1 MELSSNW
8 ANLKL
13 SPFRFSERNISMKH
27 LPRLALFLVCSLSL
41 LFGQADANKGQIV
54 GTVTDPNSAVIAGA
68 KLTLKN
74 SATGTSRDLVTNS
87 SGSYRAV
94 LLDPGTYELTATSS
108 GFAENKIS
116 GLVLNVGS
124 TITVDVRMSVQST
137 STTVDVGE
145 TLLQDAVPVASALV
159 NSIAITNLPING
171 RRFQDFVL
179 LTPTATVESATRN
192 QISFAGQRGINSNI
206 MLDGADYN
214 QPFFGGIRGGERST
228 SIITVPQSAIAEFQV
243 LATGYSAE
251 YGRSTGGVM
260 NTITKSGTNQLHG
273 DGFYQIRHRA
283 LSEFNPVVLVRPSET
298 LQQFGGSV
306 GGPIK
311 QNKLFWFVAAES
323 QTSNTPRQV
332 VIPSIIGVP
341 VTARNTE
348 AISLLRSFEKPF
360 KQTNR
365 ATAVTAKGDYAFTG
379 GHRLTMRYSFSD
391 SVEQNA
397 VTVGA
402 AVNPVTNNS
411 IENEGNELDRIHNGT
426 MQYTHI
432 FSPSV
437 VNDIKFSGSYEE
449 RPRTANSQNPGVN
462 LQNVSAFGARNFLP
476 TVQFDK
482 RWQLTDSVT
491 ILRSKHS
498 VKVGFDYSFLP
509 TAQSFGFNQ
518 YGNFQVNGVPTA
530 VLDIVGGNGAN
541 GGNRFDNAN
550 VTYTRQIGN
559 LLADFSAKQIAAF
572 VQDSYRATKKLTL
585 DFGLRWEGQ
594 INPAVEA
601 NNTTV
606 LGRIEGVRFP
616 IGNVASPR
624 KIDNTM
630 KQFAP
635 RFGFAYTPITD
646 RFRTVLRGHTGVFYA
661 ATPLITFSG
670 PTNNFRTPPGDV
682 SLAVGGPGT
691 IKTAYQSFL
700 EAGVD
705 LNRTPLNQLPVIPLE
720 IVQRAAAIS
729 VGAAARDPFVGAGF
743 TTVAPKFQN
752 PRSFQLGFGTETEWF
767 KNFTAGVQF
776 NYVNTVHLNR
786 NRDYNLPAPTLRSG
800 DQSLR
805 PDYGIVG
812 GGILRPVSTVGSLT
826 IRESSARSMYRAV
839 TFQSQYRTKKLQ
851 FQAFYTVAQN
861 YSDDDS
867 ERSAG
872 GFDYMDSFNLKSEY
886 YFSSMDI
893 RHNFTGNAV
902 YSLPWG
908 FELSGIFRARTGLP
922 INPRAGS
929 DLNRDGNNNDRPFRS
944 AGDPFPRNYFRNL
957 GFSTTDMRIIKS
969 FAFRERFRFQFSV
982 EAFNML
988 NRDNVVFG
996 GTASIYGNGFSAN
1009 GTTAPVAA
1017 DFMRLRNADG
1027 SYNRQNAQLG
1037 NPRQLQGG
1045 LRFFF

>member
-1 MELSSNW
+1 
-8 ANLKL
+8 
-13 SPFRFSERNISMKH
+13 MKNT
-27 LPRLALFLVCSLSL
+27 LRLALSLVCSLPL

-54 GTVTDPNSAVIAGA
+54 GTVTDPNAAVIAGA
-68 KLTLKN
+68 KLTIKN
-74 SATGTSRDLVTNS
+74 TATGASRDLTTS
-87 SGSYRAV
+87 SEGTYRAV
-94 LLDPGTYELTATSS
+94 LLDPGTYEVSTTAA
-108 GFAENKIS
+108 GFAENKLS

-124 TITVDVRMSVQST
+124 TITVNVRMSLQAT
-137 STTVDVGE
+137 TTTVDVGE

-159 NSIAITNLPING
+159 NSVAITNLPING

-243 LATGYSAE
+243 LPTGYSAE

-260 NTITKSGTNQLHG
+260 NTITKSGTNTLHG

-283 LSEFNPVVLVRPSET
+283 LSEYNPVVLIRPSET

-311 QNKLFWFVAAES
+311 HNKLFWFLAAES

-332 VIPSIIGVP
+332 VIPSLTGVA

-348 AISLLRSFEKPF
+348 AITLARSFEKPF

-365 ATAVTAKGDYAFTG
+365 STAMTTKVDYAFEK
-379 GHRLTMRYSFSD
+379 GHRLTLRYNFSD

-402 AVNPVTNNS
+402 AVNPITNNS

-432 FSPSV
+432 ISPTI
-437 VNDIKFSGSYEE
+437 VNDIKFSGSHEE
-449 RPRTANSQNPGVN
+449 RPRTANAETPGVN
-462 LQNVSAFGARNFLP
+462 LQNVTTFGARNFLP
-476 TVQFDK
+476 TVQYDK
-482 RWQLTDSVT
+482 RWQITDSLTV
-491 ILRSKHS
+491 LKSKHS
-498 VKVGFDYSFLP
+498 IKLGFDFSFLP
-509 TAQSFGFNQ
+509 TAQAFGFNQ
-518 YGNFQVNGVPTA
+518 YGNFQVNGVVA
-530 VLDIVGGNGAN
+530 SVLDIAGGNGAN

-572 VQDSYRATKKLTL
+572 AQDSYRVNKKLTL

-601 NNTTV
+601 NNTAV
-606 LGRIEGVRFP
+606 LQRIEGVRFP
-616 IGNVASPR
+616 IGNIANPR
-624 KIDNTM
+624 SITNTM

-635 RFGFAYTPITD
+635 RFGFAWTPITD
-646 RFRTVLRGHTGVFYA
+646 RFRTVVRGHTGIFYA

-670 PTNNFRTPPGDV
+670 PTNNFRNPPGDV
-682 SLAVGGPGT
+682 SLSIGGAGAV
-691 IKTAYQSFL
+691 KTVYQSFL

-705 LNRTPLNQLPVIPLE
+705 LNRVPLGQLPVIPLE
-720 IVQRAAAIS
+720 TVQRAAAIS
-729 VGAAARDPFVGAGF
+729 LGGVARDPYVGGSF
-743 TTVAPKFQN
+743 TTTAPGFRN
-752 PRSFQLGFGTETEWF
+752 PRSVQIGLGFETEWF
-767 KNFTAGVQF
+767 KNFTAGVQL
-776 NYVNTVHLNR
+776 NYVNTVYLNR
-786 NRDYNLPAPTLRSG
+786 NRDYNLPAPVVRAG
-800 DQSLR
+800 DLSLR
-805 PDYGIVG
+805 PDYGLVG
-812 GGILRPVSTVGSLT
+812 GGVLRPVSTVTNLT
-826 IRESSARSMYRAV
+826 IRESSARSMYKAAS
-839 TFQSQYRTKKLQ
+839 FQAQYRTKKFQ
-851 FQAFYTVAQN
+851 FQGFYTIAQN
-861 YSDDDS
+861 FSDDDS

-872 GFDYMDSFNLKSEY
+872 GFDYMDSFNLGSEY
-886 YFSSMDI
+886 YYSSMDI
-893 RHNFTGNAV
+893 RHNFTSNGV
-902 YSLPWG
+902 YQLPFG
-908 FELSGIFRARTGLP
+908 LELSGIFRARTGTP
-922 INPRAGS
+922 INPRAGT

-957 GFSTTDMRIIKS
+957 GYSALDMRILKS
-969 FAFRERFRFQFSV
+969 FVFKERFKVQFSV

-988 NRDNVVFG
+988 NRDNVVYA
-996 GTASIYGNGFSAN
+996 GTASIYGNGFSTN
-1009 GTTAPVAA
+1009 GTTAAVAA

-1027 SYNRQNAQLG
+1027 SYNRQNTQLG

>member
-1 MELSSNW
+1 
-8 ANLKL
+8 
-13 SPFRFSERNISMKH
+13 MKNT
-27 LPRLALFLVCSLSL
+27 LRLALFLVCSLSL
-41 LFGQADANKGQIV
+41 MFGQADANKGQIV
-54 GTVTDPNSAVIAGA
+54 GTVLDPNAAVIAGA
-68 KLTLKN
+68 RLKIQN
-74 SATGTSRDLVTNS
+74 VSTGTTRELVTASN
-87 SGSYRAV
+87 GSYRAV
-94 LLDPGTYELTATSS
+94 LLDPGTYDVFTNAP
-108 GFAENKIS
+108 GFAENKVS
-116 GLVLNVGS
+116 GLVLSVGS
-124 TITVDVRMSVQST
+124 TVTLDIKMSVQAT

-159 NSIAITNLPING
+159 NSTAITNLPING

-179 LTPTATVESATRN
+179 LTPTAVVESASRN

-228 SIITVPQSAIAEFQV
+228 SIITVPQTAIAEFQV

-260 NTITKSGTNQLHG
+260 NTITKSGTNDLHG
-273 DGFYQIRHRA
+273 EGFYQIRHRS
-283 LSEFNPVVLVRPSET
+283 LSEFNPVVNRRPSET
-298 LQQFGGSV
+298 LQQYGGGI

-311 QNKLFWFVAAES
+311 KNKLFWFLAAES
-323 QTSNTPRQV
+323 QNSNTPRQV
-332 VIPSIIGVP
+332 VIPSLNGIAITP
-341 VTARNTE
+341 RNTE
-348 AISLLRSFEKPF
+348 AITLLRGFEGPF

-365 ATAVTAKGDYAFTG
+365 ATAMTAKGDYVFNG
-379 GHRLTMRYSFSD
+379 GHRLTLRYNFSD

-402 AVNPVTNNS
+402 AVAPITNNS
-411 IENEGNELDRIHNGT
+411 VQNEGNELDRIHNGS

-432 FSPSV
+432 FSPSI
-437 VNDIKFSGSYEE
+437 VNDIKFTGSYEI
-449 RPRTANSQNPGVN
+449 RPRTANSDTPGVN

-476 TVQFDK
+476 TTQWDK
-482 RWQLTDSVT
+482 RWQITDSMT

-498 VKVGFDYSFLP
+498 IKVGFDYSFLP

-518 YGNFQVNGVPTA
+518 YGNYAVNGVVA
-530 VLDIVGGNGAN
+530 SVLDIAGGNGAN

-550 VTYTRQIGN
+550 VTYSRQIGN

-572 VQDSYRATKKLTL
+572 VQDSFRATRKLTL

-606 LGRIEGVRFP
+606 LQRIEGVRFP
-616 IGNVASPR
+616 IGNIASPR

-635 RFGFAYTPITD
+635 RFGFAWTPLTD

-670 PTNNFRTPPGDV
+670 PTNNFRLPAGDV
-682 SLAVGGPGT
+682 SLNVGGAGAV
-691 IKTAYQSFL
+691 KTVYQSFL
-700 EAGVD
+700 EAGLD
-705 LNRTPLNQLPVIPLE
+705 LNRQPLNALQVIPLD

-729 VGAAARDPFVGAGF
+729 VGATARDPFVGAAF
-743 TTVAPKFQN
+743 TTVAPNFKN
-752 PRSFQLGFGTETEWF
+752 PRSVQIGFGTETEWF

-776 NYVNTVHLNR
+776 NYVNTVYLNR
-786 NRDYNLPAPTLRSG
+786 NRDYNMPAPVIRAG

-812 GGILRPVSTVGSLT
+812 GGVLRPVPTVAALT

-839 TFQSQYRTKKLQ
+839 TFQAQYRTKK
-851 FQAFYTVAQN
+851 FQIQSFYTIAQN
-861 YSDDDS
+861 FSDDDS

-886 YFSSMDI
+886 WYSSMDI
-893 RHNFTGNAV
+893 RHNLTANGV

-908 FELSGIFRARTGLP
+908 FDLSGIVRARTGLP
-922 INPRAGS
+922 LNPRAGT
-929 DLNRDGNNNDRPFRS
+929 DLNRDGNNNDRPFFGP
-944 AGDPFPRNYFRNL
+944 GDPFPRNYFRNR
-957 GFSTTDMRIIKS
+957 GYTTTDMRILKS
-969 FAFRERFRFQFSV
+969 FLFKERFKVQFSV
-982 EAFNML
+982 EAFNL
-988 NRDNVVFG
+988 FNVDNVVFG
-996 GTASIYGNGFSAN
+996 GTTSIYGNGFSAN
-1009 GTTAPVAA
+1009 GTTAAVAA

-1027 SYNRQNAQLG
+1027 SYFTQNTQLG

>member
-1 MELSSNW
+1 
-8 ANLKL
+8 
-13 SPFRFSERNISMKH
+13 MKH
-27 LPRLALFLVCSLSL
+27 TLRFALFLVCSLSI

-54 GTVTDPNSAVIAGA
+54 GTVMDPNAAVISGA
-68 KLTLKN
+68 KLKIRNLK
-74 SATGTSRDLVTNS
+74 TGVSRDLVSNAT
-87 SGSYRAV
+87 GGYRAV
-94 LLDPGTYELTATSS
+94 LLDPGTYEIAAISA
-108 GFAENKIS
+108 GFAESKTT

-124 TITVDVRMSVQST
+124 TITFDIRLSVEAT

-159 NSIAITNLPING
+159 NSMAITNLPING

-179 LTPTATVESATRN
+179 LTPTVVVESATRN

-260 NTITKSGTNQLHG
+260 NTITKSGTNELHG

-283 LSEFNPVVLVRPSET
+283 LSELNPVVLIRPSET

-306 GGPIK
+306 GGPVK
-311 QNKLFWFVAAES
+311 KNKLFWFVAAES
-323 QTSNTPRQV
+323 QKSTTPRLV
-332 VIPSIIGVP
+332 VIPSLIGVAITP
-341 VTARNTE
+341 RNTE
-348 AISLLRSFEKPF
+348 AITLIRTFEKPF
-360 KQTNR
+360 QQTNR
-365 ATAVTAKGDYAFTG
+365 ASAVTTKTDYAFAK
-379 GHRLTMRYSFSD
+379 GHRLTFRYSFSD
-391 SVEQNA
+391 SVEKNA

-402 AVNPVTNNS
+402 AVNPITNNS
-411 IENEGNELDRIHNGT
+411 IENEGNELDRIHNGA

-437 VNDIKFSGSYEE
+437 VNDFKFSGSYEE
-449 RPRTANSQNPGVN
+449 RPRTANSTNPGVN
-462 LQNVSAFGARNFLP
+462 LQNVTAFGARSFLP
-476 TVQFDK
+476 TVQSDK
-482 RWQLTDSVT
+482 RWQITDSTT
-491 ILRSKHS
+491 ILKSKHS
-498 VKVGFDYSFLP
+498 IKVGFDFSFLP
-509 TAQSFGFNQ
+509 TVQSFGFNQ
-518 YGNFQVNGVPTA
+518 YGNFGVNGVVGA
-530 VLDIVGGNGAN
+530 VLDIAGGNGAN
-541 GGNRFDNAN
+541 GGNRFDNPN
-550 VTYTRQIGN
+550 VTYSRQIGN

-572 VQDSYRATKKLTL
+572 VQDSFRAHKKLTL

-601 NNTTV
+601 TNTTV
-606 LGRIEGVRFP
+606 LNRIEGVRFP
-616 IGNVASPR
+616 IGNIVSPR

-630 KQFAP
+630 KQIAP
-635 RFGFAYTPITD
+635 RFGFAYTPFTD

-691 IKTAYQSFL
+691 VKTVYQSFL

-705 LNRTPLNQLPVIPLE
+705 LNRVPLNQLPVIPLDV
-720 IVQRAAAIS
+720 VQRAAAIS
-729 VGAAARDPFVGAGF
+729 VGATARDPFVGAGF

-786 NRDYNLPAPTLRSG
+786 NRDYNLPAPTLRTG

-812 GGILRPVSTVGSLT
+812 GGILRPVPTVGALT
-826 IRESSARSMYRAV
+826 IREPSARSMYRSA
-839 TFQSQYRTKKLQ
+839 TFQAQYRTKKLQ
-851 FQAFYTVAQN
+851 FQSFYTVAQSF
-861 YSDDDS
+861 SDDDS

-886 YFSSMDI
+886 YFSSNDI
-893 RHNFTGNAV
+893 RHNFTSNGS
-902 YSLPWG
+902 YQLPWG
-908 FELSGIFRARTGLP
+908 FEISGILRARTGTP

-944 AGDPFPRNYFRNL
+944 AGDPFPRNYFRNQ
-957 GFSTTDMRIIKS
+957 GVSTTDMRMLKS
-969 FAFRERFRFQFSV
+969 FVFKERFRVQFSV
-982 EAFNML
+982 EAFNL
-988 NRDNVVFG
+988 FNKDNVVFA
-996 GTASIYGNGFSAN
+996 GTASIYGNGFTTN
-1009 GTTAPVAA
+1009 GSTAPVAA

-1027 SYNRQNAQLG
+1027 TYNRQNSQLG

>member
-1 MELSSNW
+1 
-8 ANLKL
+8 
-13 SPFRFSERNISMKH
+13 MKDT
-27 LPRLALFLVCSLSL
+27 LRLATLLVWSLPL
-41 LFGQADANKGQIV
+41 LFGQADANKGQII
-54 GTVTDPNSAVIAGA
+54 GTVTDPNAAVIAGA
-68 KLTLKN
+68 KLVLKN
-74 SATGTSRDLVTNS
+74 AGTGITRELTSNS
-87 SGSYRAV
+87 DGTYRAV
-94 LLDPGTYELTATSS
+94 LMDPGTYEVTANSS
-108 GFAENKIS
+108 GFAEKKIS

-124 TITVDVRMSVQST
+124 AITVNIQMSVQST
-137 STTVDVGE
+137 STSVDVGE

-179 LTPTATVESATRN
+179 LTPTAVVESASRN

-260 NTITKSGTNQLHG
+260 NTITKSGTNDLHG
-273 DGFYQIRHRA
+273 DGFYQLRHRA
-283 LSEFNPVVLVRPSET
+283 LSEFNPVVLIRPSET
-298 LQQFGGSV
+298 LQQFGGSI

-311 QNKLFWFVAAES
+311 KNKLFWFVAAES
-323 QTSNTPRQV
+323 QRSTTPRQV
-332 VIPSIIGVP
+332 VIPSITGVP

-348 AISLLRSFEKPF
+348 AITLIRSFEKSF
-360 KQTNR
+360 EQTNR
-365 ATAVTAKGDYAFTG
+365 ASAVTGKGDYSFAG

-391 SVEQNA
+391 SVENNA

-432 FSPSV
+432 FSPSI
-437 VNDIKFSGSYEE
+437 VNDLKFSGSYEE
-449 RPRTANSQNPGVN
+449 RPRTANSTNPGVN
-462 LQNVSAFGARNFLP
+462 LQNVTAFGARNFLP
-476 TVQFDK
+476 TVQQDN
-482 RWQLTDSVT
+482 RWQFTDSVT
-491 ILRSKHS
+491 VLKSKHS
-498 VKVGFDYSFLP
+498 IKAGFDFSFLP
-509 TAQSFGFNQ
+509 TSQSFGFNQ
-518 YGNFQVNGVPTA
+518 FGNFQVNGVPTA
-530 VLDIVGGNGAN
+530 VLEIAGGNGAN

-550 VTYTRQIGN
+550 VTYSRQIGN
-559 LLADFSAKQIAAF
+559 LLADFSAKQVAAF
-572 VQDSYRATKKLTL
+572 VQDSYRATNKLTL

-606 LGRIEGVRFP
+606 LSRIEGVRFP
-616 IGNVASPR
+616 IGNIASPR

-630 KQFAP
+630 RQLAP
-635 RFGFAYTPITD
+635 RFGFAWTPITD
-646 RFRTVLRGHTGVFYA
+646 RFRTVVRGHTGIFYA

-670 PTNNFRTPPGDV
+670 PTNNFRNPPGDV
-682 SLAVGGPGT
+682 SLAVGGPGSV
-691 IKTAYQSFL
+691 KTVYQSFL

-705 LNRTPLNQLPVIPLE
+705 LNRSPLSALPNIPLDV
-720 IVQRAAAIS
+720 VQRAAAIS
-729 VGAAARDPFVGAGF
+729 VGASARDPFVGAGF
-743 TTVAPKFQN
+743 TTVAPNFQN
-752 PRSFQLGFGTETEWF
+752 PRSFQIGFGTETEWF
-767 KNFTAGVQF
+767 KNFTAGIQF

-786 NRDYNLPAPTLRSG
+786 NRDYNLPAPTLRTG

-812 GGILRPVSTVGSLT
+812 GGVLRPVPTVGALT

-839 TFQSQYRTKKLQ
+839 TFQAQYRTKKLQ
-851 FQAFYTVAQN
+851 FQGFYTVAQN
-861 YSDDDS
+861 FSDDDS

-886 YFSSMDI
+886 YYSSLDI

-908 FELSGIFRARTGLP
+908 FELSGILRARSGTP
-922 INPRAGS
+922 INPRAGT

-969 FAFRERFRFQFSV
+969 FTFKERYKVQFSV

-988 NRDNVVFG
+988 NLDNVVYG

-1027 SYNRQNAQLG
+1027 SYNRQNSQLG

>member
-1 MELSSNW
+1 
-8 ANLKL
+8 
-13 SPFRFSERNISMKH
+13 MKH
-27 LPRLALFLVCSLSL
+27 TLRLALLMVCSLPF

-54 GTVTDPNSAVIAGA
+54 GTVTDPNSSVISGA
-68 KLTLKN
+68 KLNIKN
-74 SATGTSRDLVTNS
+74 SATGTTRDLV
-87 SGSYRAV
+87 SGSNGGYRAV
-94 LLDPGTYELTATSS
+94 LLDPGTYEVTASAP

-116 GLVLNVGS
+116 GLVVSVGS

-145 TLLQDAVPVASALV
+145 TLLQDAVPVASTLV

-179 LTPTATVESATRN
+179 LTPNVAVEGTTRN

-228 SIITVPQSAIAEFQV
+228 SVITVPQSAIAEFQV

-260 NTITKSGTNQLHG
+260 NTITKSGTNDLHG
-273 DGFYQIRHRA
+273 DGFYQIRHRT
-283 LSEFNPVVLVRPSET
+283 LSERNPVVLIKPSET

-306 GGPIK
+306 GGPIMK
-311 QNKLFWFVAAES
+311 NKLFWFAAAES
-323 QTSNTPRQV
+323 QYSETPRQV
-332 VIPSIIGVP
+332 VIPSLIGVA
-341 VTARNTE
+341 VTPRNTE
-348 AISLLRSFEKPF
+348 AISLLRGFEKGF
-360 KQTNR
+360 QQTNR
-365 ATAVTAKGDYAFTG
+365 STAVTAKGDYAFNK
-379 GHRLTMRYSFSD
+379 GHRLTMRYNFSD
-391 SVEQNA
+391 SVEKNA

-402 AVNPVTNNS
+402 AVNPITNNS

-432 FSPSV
+432 ISPSI
-437 VNDIKFSGSYEE
+437 VNDVKFSGSYEE
-449 RPRTANSQNPGVN
+449 RPRTANSNNPGVS

-482 RWQLTDSVT
+482 RWQITDSLT
-491 ILRSKHS
+491 MLKSKHS
-498 VKVGFDYSFLP
+498 LKIGFDYSFLP

-518 YGNFQVNGVPTA
+518 YGNFAVNGVPTA
-530 VLDIVGGNGAN
+530 VLDIAGGNGTN

-550 VTYTRQIGN
+550 VTYSRQIGN
-559 LLADFSAKQIAAF
+559 LLADFSAKQISAF
-572 VQDSYRATKKLTL
+572 VQDSYRATNKLTL
-585 DFGLRWEGQ
+585 DFGLRWEAQ
-594 INPAVEA
+594 VNPDVEA

-606 LGRIEGVRFP
+606 LQRVEGVRFP
-616 IGNVASPR
+616 IGNIASPR
-624 KIDNTM
+624 RIDNTL

-635 RFGFAYTPITD
+635 RFGFAWTPITD
-646 RFRTVLRGHTGVFYA
+646 RFRTVVRGHTGVFYA

-670 PTNNFRTPPGDV
+670 PTNNFRLPAGDV
-682 SLAVGGPGT
+682 SLNVGGAGSV
-691 IKTAYQSFL
+691 KTVYQSFL

-705 LNRTPLNQLPVIPLE
+705 LNRSPLGTLPVIPLDV
-720 IVQRAAAIS
+720 VQRAAAIS
-729 VGAAARDPFVGAGF
+729 VGATARDPFVNAGF
-743 TTVAPKFQN
+743 TTVAPNFQN
-752 PRSFQLGFGTETEWF
+752 PRSFQLGLGTETEWF

-786 NRDYNLPAPTLRSG
+786 NRDYNLPAPTLRAG

-812 GGILRPVSTVGSLT
+812 GGVLRPVPTVAALT

-839 TFQSQYRTKKLQ
+839 TFQAQYRTKKLQ

-886 YFSSMDI
+886 YYSSLDI

-902 YSLPWG
+902 YTLPWG
-908 FELSGIFRARTGLP
+908 FEISGIVRQRSGLP

-957 GFSTTDMRIIKS
+957 GYGTTDMRLLKS
-969 FAFRERFRFQFSV
+969 FRFGERFKAQISV
-982 EAFNML
+982 EAFNL
-988 NRDNVVFG
+988 FNKDNVVFANNS
-996 GTASIYGNGFSAN
+996 TIYGNGFSAN
-1009 GTTAPVAA
+1009 GTTAPVLA

-1027 SYNRQNAQLG
+1027 TYNRQNTQLG

>member
-1 MELSSNW
+1 
-8 ANLKL
+8 
-13 SPFRFSERNISMKH
+13 MKNT
-27 LPRLALFLVCSLSL
+27 LRLALFLVCSLPL
-41 LFGQADANKGQIV
+41 LFGQADANKGQIF
-54 GTVTDPNSAVIAGA
+54 GTVTDPNSSVIAGA
-68 KLTLKN
+68 KLKITN
-74 SATGTSRDLVTNS
+74 VATGTTRELVSSS
-87 SGSYRAV
+87 SGTYRAV
-94 LLDPGTYELTATSS
+94 LLDPGTYEVSATSA
-108 GFAENKIS
+108 GFAENKIN
-116 GLVLNVGS
+116 GLVVSVGS
-124 TITVDVRMSVQST
+124 TTTVDVRMSVQST
-137 STTVDVGE
+137 STTVEVGE

-179 LTPTATVESATRN
+179 LTPTVVVESASRN

-228 SIITVPQSAIAEFQV
+228 SVITVPQSAIAEFQV

-260 NTITKSGTNQLHG
+260 NTITKSGTNDLHG
-273 DGFYQIRHRA
+273 DGFYQIRHRT
-283 LSEFNPVVLVRPSET
+283 LSEFNPVVLVKPSET

-311 QNKLFWFVAAES
+311 KNKLFWFVAAES
-323 QTSNTPRQV
+323 QYSETPRVV
-332 VIPSIIGVP
+332 VIPSINGVAITP
-341 VTARNTE
+341 RNTE
-348 AISLLRSFEKPF
+348 AITLIRSFEKPF
-360 KQTNR
+360 QQTNR
-365 ATAVTAKGDYAFTG
+365 STAITSKGDYAFNK
-379 GHRLTMRYSFSD
+379 GHRLTMRYNFSD

-411 IENEGNELDRIHNGT
+411 VENEGNELDRIHNGT

-432 FSPSV
+432 ISPSI

-449 RPRTANSQNPGVN
+449 RPRTANSNNPGVN
-462 LQNVSAFGARNFLP
+462 LQNVTAFGARSFLP
-476 TVQFDK
+476 TTQFDK
-482 RWQLTDSVT
+482 RWQITDSIT
-491 ILRSKHS
+491 MLKSKHS
-498 VKVGFDYSFLP
+498 LKMGFDYSFLP

-518 YGNFQVNGVPTA
+518 FGNFAVNGVPPA
-530 VLDIVGGNGAN
+530 VLDIAGGNGTN

-550 VTYTRQIGN
+550 VTYSRQIGN

-572 VQDSYRATKKLTL
+572 VQDSYRATNKLTL

-594 INPAVEA
+594 VNPAVQA

-606 LGRIEGVRFP
+606 LARIEGVRFP
-616 IGNVASPR
+616 IGNIASPR

-635 RFGFAYTPITD
+635 RFGFAWTPITD

-670 PTNNFRTPPGDV
+670 PTNNFRLPPGDV
-682 SLAVGGPGT
+682 GLNVGGAGAV
-691 IKTAYQSFL
+691 KTVYQSFL

-705 LNRTPLNQLPVIPLE
+705 LNKTPLNQLPVIPIE
-720 IVQRAAAIS
+720 TVQRAAAIS
-729 VGAAARDPFVGAGF
+729 VGASARDPFVNAGF
-743 TTVAPKFQN
+743 TTVAPNFQN

-786 NRDYNLPAPTLRSG
+786 NRDYNLPTPVIRAG
-800 DQSLR
+800 DLSMR

-812 GGILRPVSTVGSLT
+812 GGVLRPVSTVAALT
-826 IRESSARSMYRAV
+826 IRESSARSMYRAM
-839 TFQSQYRTKKLQ
+839 TLQAQYRTKKLQ

-861 YSDDDS
+861 FSDDDS

-886 YFSSMDI
+886 YYSSIDI

-908 FELSGIFRARTGLP
+908 FELSGILRQRSGLP

-944 AGDPFPRNYFRNL
+944 AGDPFPRNYFRNR
-957 GFSTTDMRIIKS
+957 GYGTTDMRILKS
-969 FAFRERFRFQFSV
+969 FTFNERFKVQFSV
-982 EAFNML
+982 EAFNIV

-996 GTASIYGNGFSAN
+996 GTTSIYGNGFTTN

-1027 SYNRQNAQLG
+1027 SYNRQNFQLG

>member
-1 MELSSNW
+1 
-8 ANLKL
+8 
-13 SPFRFSERNISMKH
+13 MKH
-27 LPRLALFLVCSLSL
+27 TLRLAMFLVCSLSL
-41 LFGQADANKGQIV
+41 LFGQADANKGQII
-54 GTVTDPNSAVIAGA
+54 GTVTDPNAAVIAGA
-68 KLTLKN
+68 KLVLRN
-74 SATGTSRDLVTNS
+74 VGTGTTRELTTS
-87 SGSYRAV
+87 STGTYRAV
-94 LLDPGTYELTATSS
+94 LMDPGTYEITATTT

-124 TITVDVRMSVQST
+124 TITVNVQMAVQST
-137 STTVDVGE
+137 TTTVDVGE

-179 LTPTATVESATRN
+179 LTPTAVVEGQSRN

-260 NTITKSGTNQLHG
+260 NTITKSGNNEIHG
-273 DGFYQIRHRA
+273 EGFYQIRHRA
-283 LSEFNPVVLVRPSET
+283 LSEFNPVVLIRPSET
-298 LQQFGGSV
+298 LQQFGGGI

-311 QNKLFWFVAAES
+311 KNKLFWFVAAES
-323 QTSNTPRQV
+323 QRSTTPRQV
-332 VIPSIIGVP
+332 VIPSLTGVP

-348 AISLLRSFEKPF
+348 AVSLLRSFEKSF
-360 KQTNR
+360 QQTNR
-365 ATAVTAKGDYAFTG
+365 ASAVTAKTDYSFAG
-379 GHRLTMRYSFSD
+379 GHKLTMRYSFSD
-391 SVEQNA
+391 SVENNA

-402 AVNPVTNNS
+402 AVNPVTNNPE
-411 IENEGNELDRIHNGT
+411 ENEGNELDRIHNGGL
-426 MQYTHI
+426 QYTHI

-437 VNDIKFSGSYEE
+437 VNDLKFSGSYEE
-449 RPRTANSQNPGVN
+449 RPRTANSTNPGVN
-462 LQNVSAFGARNFLP
+462 LQNVSTFGARSFLP
-476 TVQFDK
+476 TVQSDK
-482 RWQLTDSVT
+482 RWQITDSVT
-491 ILRSKHS
+491 ILKSKHS
-498 VKVGFDYSFLP
+498 MKAGFDFSFLP
-509 TAQSFGFNQ
+509 TAQAFGFNQ
-518 YGNFQVNGVPTA
+518 FGNFNVNGVPAA
-530 VLDIVGGNGAN
+530 VLDIAGGNGAN
-541 GGNRFDNAN
+541 GGNRFDNAQ
-550 VTYTRQIGN
+550 VTYSRQIGN
-559 LLADFSAKQIAAF
+559 LQAAFSAKQIAAF
-572 VQDSYRATKKLTL
+572 VQDSFRATNKLTL

-594 INPAVEA
+594 VNPEVTA
-601 NNTTV
+601 NNATV
-606 LGRIEGVRFP
+606 LARVEGVRFP
-616 IGNVASPR
+616 IGGIASPR
-624 KIDNTM
+624 KINNNM
-630 KQFAP
+630 NQIAP
-635 RFGFAYTPITD
+635 RFGFAWTPFTD
-646 RFRTVLRGHTGVFYA
+646 QFRTVVRGHTGIFYA
-661 ATPLITFSG
+661 ATPLLTFAD
-670 PTNNFRTPPGDV
+670 PTANFRNPPGNV
-682 SLAVGGPGT
+682 SLSVGGPGT

-705 LNRTPLNQLPVIPLE
+705 LNRTPLTALPVIPLE

-729 VGAAARDPFVGAGF
+729 VGATARDPFVGVGL
-743 TTVAPKFQN
+743 TTVGPKFEN
-752 PRSFQLGFGTETEWF
+752 PRSFQMGLGTETEWF
-767 KNFTAGVQF
+767 KNFTAGIQF

-786 NRDYNLPAPTLRSG
+786 NRDYNLPSPTLRTG

-812 GGILRPVSTVGSLT
+812 GGILRPVPTVGSLT

-839 TFQSQYRTKKLQ
+839 TFQAQYRTKKLQ
-851 FQAFYTVAQN
+851 FQGFYTVAQN
-861 YSDDDS
+861 FSDDDS

-886 YFSSMDI
+886 YYSSLDI

-908 FELSGIFRARTGLP
+908 FELSGIVRARTGTP
-922 INPRAGS
+922 INPRAGT

-969 FAFRERFRFQFSV
+969 FTFKERYKVQFSV

-988 NRDNVVFG
+988 NRDNVVLG
-996 GTASIYGNGFSAN
+996 GTTSIYGNGFSAN

-1027 SYNRQNAQLG
+1027 SYNRQNSQLG

>member
-1 MELSSNW
+1 MKTTL
-8 ANLKL
+8 
-13 SPFRFSERNISMKH
+13 RF
-27 LPRLALFLVCSLSL
+27 ALLMVCSLSL
-41 LFGQADANKGQIV
+41 LLGQADANKGQIV
-54 GTVTDPNSAVIAGA
+54 GTVTDPNASVIAGA
-68 KLTLKN
+68 KLTIKN
-74 SATGTSRDLVTNS
+74 IATGTSRELVTS
-87 SGSYRAV
+87 PSGTYRAV
-94 LLDPGTYELTATSS
+94 LLDPGTYEVSATSS

-124 TITVDVRMSVQST
+124 TITVDIRMSVQST

-159 NSIAITNLPING
+159 STMAITNLPING

-179 LTPTATVESATRN
+179 LTPTVVVESSTRN

-228 SIITVPQSAIAEFQV
+228 SVITVPQSAIGEFQV

-260 NTITKSGTNQLHG
+260 NTITKSGTNDLHG
-273 DGFYQIRHRA
+273 DGFYQVRHRT
-283 LSEFNPVVLVRPSET
+283 LSEVNPVVLVKPSET

-306 GGPIK
+306 GGPIRR
-311 QNKLFWFVAAES
+311 NKLFWFLAAES
-323 QTSNTPRQV
+323 QYSETPRQV
-332 VIPSIIGVP
+332 VIPSLTGIP
-341 VTARNTE
+341 VTPRNTE
-348 AISLLRSFEKPF
+348 AVTLIRSFEKPF
-360 KQTNR
+360 LQTNR
-365 ATAVTAKGDYAFTG
+365 ATAMTAKGDYAFSK
-379 GHRLTMRYSFSD
+379 GHRLTLRYNFSD

-402 AVNPVTNNS
+402 AVNPVTNNAV
-411 IENEGNELDRIHNGT
+411 ENEGNELDRIHNGT

-432 FSPSV
+432 ISPSI
-437 VNDIKFSGSYEE
+437 VNDIKFSGSYEI
-449 RPRTANSQNPGVN
+449 RPRTANSNNPGVF
-462 LQNVSAFGARNFLP
+462 LQNVTSFGARSFLP

-482 RWQLTDSVT
+482 RWQVTDSLT
-491 ILRSKHS
+491 MLRSKHS
-498 VKVGFDYSFLP
+498 LKVGFDYSFLP

-518 YGNFQVNGVPTA
+518 YGNFSVNGVPAA

-550 VTYTRQIGN
+550 VTYTRQIGD

-594 INPAVEA
+594 VNPAVSA

-606 LGRIEGVRFP
+606 LSRIEGVRFP
-616 IGNVASPR
+616 IGNIASPR

-635 RFGFAYTPITD
+635 RFGFAWTPFTD
-646 RFRTVLRGHTGVFYA
+646 RLRTVVRGHTGVFYA

-670 PTNNFRTPPGDV
+670 PTNNFRLPPGDV
-682 SLAVGGPGT
+682 GLNVGGPGT
-691 IKTAYQSFL
+691 VKTVYQSFL

-705 LNRTPLNQLPVIPLE
+705 LNRTPLTALPVIP
-720 IVQRAAAIS
+720 IDVVQRAAAIS
-729 VGAAARDPFVGAGF
+729 VGATARDPFINGAF

-752 PRSFQLGFGTETEWF
+752 PRSFQLGLGTETEFF
-767 KNFTAGVQF
+767 KNFTAGVQL

-786 NRDYNLPAPTLRSG
+786 NRDYNLPTPVIRPG

-812 GGILRPVSTVGSLT
+812 GGVLRPVPTVAALT
-826 IRESSARSMYRAV
+826 IRESSARSMYRAA
-839 TFQSQYRTKKLQ
+839 TFQAQYRTKKLQ
-851 FQAFYTVAQN
+851 VQAFYTLAQSF
-861 YSDDDS
+861 SDDDS

-872 GFDYMDSFNLKSEY
+872 GFDYMDSFNLRSEY
-886 YFSSMDI
+886 YYSSSDI
-893 RHNFTGNAV
+893 RHNFTSNAV
-902 YSLPWG
+902 YTLPWG
-908 FELSGIFRARTGLP
+908 FEISGILRQRSGTP

-957 GFSTTDMRIIKS
+957 GYGTTDMRLLKS
-969 FAFRERFRFQFSV
+969 WLFKERFKVQFSV
-982 EAFNML
+982 EAFNL
-988 NRDNVVFG
+988 FNKDNVVYA
-996 GTASIYGNGFSAN
+996 GTASIYGNGFTTN

-1027 SYNRQNAQLG
+1027 SYNRQNSQLG

>member
-1 MELSSNW
+1 MNYT
-8 ANLKL
+8 
-13 SPFRFSERNISMKH
+13 H
-27 LPRLALFLVCSLSL
+27 RLVLLLVCSLPI
-41 LFGQADANKGQIV
+41 LFGQADANKGQIT
-54 GTVTDPNSAVIAGA
+54 GTVTDPNAAVISGA
-68 KLTLKN
+68 KLNIKN
-74 SATGTSRDLVTNS
+74 LGTGSSRDLTS
-87 SGSYRAV
+87 SGSGTYRAV
-94 LLDPGTYELTATSS
+94 LLDPGTYVISATAP

-116 GLVLNVGS
+116 GLVLSVGS
-124 TITVDVRMSVQST
+124 TVTVDIKMSVQST

-159 NSIAITNLPING
+159 STMAITNLPING

-179 LTPTATVESATRN
+179 LTPNAAVEGTSRN

-228 SIITVPQSAIAEFQV
+228 SVITVPQSAIAEFQV

-260 NTITKSGTNQLHG
+260 NTITKSGTNDLHG

-306 GGPIK
+306 GGPVK
-311 QNKLFWFVAAES
+311 RNKLFWFVAAES
-323 QTSNTPRQV
+323 QYSETPRQV
-332 VIPSIIGVP
+332 VIPSILGVP

-348 AISLLRSFEKPF
+348 AITLIKSFEKPF
-360 KQTNR
+360 LQTNR
-365 ATAVTAKGDYAFTG
+365 STAMTTKADYAFNK
-379 GHRLTMRYSFSD
+379 GHRLTLRYNFSD

-402 AVNPVTNNS
+402 AVNPITNTS
-411 IENEGNELDRIHNGT
+411 IEQEGNELDRVHNGT

-432 FSPSV
+432 ISPSV

-449 RPRTANSQNPGVN
+449 RPRTANSVN
-462 LQNVSAFGARNFLP
+462 ASATLQNVTSWGARSFLP

-482 RWQLTDSVT
+482 RWQLTDSMTV
-491 ILRSKHS
+491 LRGKNSM
-498 VKVGFDYSFLP
+498 KVGFDYSFLP

-518 YGNFQVNGVPTA
+518 FGAFSVNGIPGA
-530 VLDIVGGNGAN
+530 VLDIAGGNGAN
-541 GGNRFDNAN
+541 GGNRFDNPN

-559 LLADFSAKQIAAF
+559 LLADFSAKQISAF
-572 VQDSYRATKKLTL
+572 FQDSYRATKKLTL

-594 INPAVEA
+594 VNPAVEA
-601 NNTTV
+601 NNTAV
-606 LGRIEGVRFP
+606 LARIEGVRFP
-616 IGNVASPR
+616 IGNIASPR
-624 KIDNTM
+624 RIDNTM

-635 RFGFAYTPITD
+635 RIGIAWTPITD
-646 RFRTVLRGHTGVFYA
+646 RFRTVVRAHTGVFYA

-670 PTNNFRTPPGDV
+670 PTNNFRLPPGDV
-682 SLAVGGPGT
+682 SLNVGGAGSV
-691 IKTAYQSFL
+691 KTVYQSFL

-705 LNRTPLNQLPVIPLE
+705 LNKAPLGTLPVIPLE
-720 IVQRAAAIS
+720 AVQRAAAIS
-729 VGAAARDPFVGAGF
+729 VGATARDPFVNGAF
-743 TTVAPKFQN
+743 TTVAPNFQN

-767 KNFTAGVQF
+767 KNFTAGIQF

-786 NRDYNLPAPTLRSG
+786 NRDYNLPSPTLRAG

-812 GGILRPVSTVGSLT
+812 GGVLRPVPTVAALT
-826 IRESSARSMYRAV
+826 IRESSARSMYRSMAL
-839 TFQSQYRTKKLQ
+839 QAQYRTKKLQ
-851 FQAFYTVAQN
+851 FQAFYTVSQN

-908 FELSGIFRARTGLP
+908 FEISGIVRARSGLP

-944 AGDPFPRNYFRNL
+944 AGDPFPRNYFRNQ
-957 GFSTTDMRIIKS
+957 GIGTTDMRLLKS
-969 FAFRERFRFQFSV
+969 FVFKERFKVQFSV

-988 NRDNVVFG
+988 NLDNVVFA
-996 GTASIYGNGFSAN
+996 GTTSIYGNGFTTN
-1009 GTTAPVAA
+1009 GSTAPVAA
-1017 DFMRLRNADG
+1017 DFMRLRNPDG
-1027 SYNRQNAQLG
+1027 SYNRQNAQAG
-1037 NPRQLQGG
+1037 SPRQLQGG

>member
-1 MELSSNW
+1 
-8 ANLKL
+8 
-13 SPFRFSERNISMKH
+13 MKQT
-27 LPRLALFLVCSLSL
+27 LRLALFLVCSLPL

-68 KLTLKN
+68 KLSIKN
-74 SATGTSRDLVTNS
+74 TATGSSRELVTSS
-87 SGSYRAV
+87 SGTYRAV
-94 LLDPGTYELTATSS
+94 LLDPGTYEIAATSP
-108 GFAENKIS
+108 GFAESKIS
-116 GLVLNVGS
+116 GLVLSVGS
-124 TITVDVRMSVQST
+124 TITVDVQMSVQAT

-145 TLLQDAVPVASALV
+145 TLLQDAVPVPSTLV
-159 NSIAITNLPING
+159 NSVAITNLPING

-179 LTPTATVESATRN
+179 LTPTALVEGQSRN

-228 SIITVPQSAIAEFQV
+228 SVITVPQSAIAEFQV

-260 NTITKSGTNQLHG
+260 NTITKSGTNDLHG
-273 DGFYQIRHRA
+273 DGFYQIRHRS
-283 LSEFNPVVLVRPSET
+283 LSAENPVVFIKPSET
-298 LQQFGGSV
+298 LQQFGGSL
-306 GGPIK
+306 GGPIMR
-311 QNKLFWFVAAES
+311 NKMFWFVAAES
-323 QTSNTPRQV
+323 QKSNTPRQV
-332 VIPSIIGVP
+332 VIPSISGVT
-341 VTARNTE
+341 VTPRNTE
-348 AISLLRSFEKPF
+348 TISLARGFEVPF

-365 ATAVTAKGDYAFTG
+365 STAMTTKTDYAFNK
-379 GHRLTMRYSFSD
+379 GHRLTLRYNFSD

-402 AVNPVTNNS
+402 AVNPITNFS
-411 IENEGNELDRIHNGT
+411 VEQEGNELDRIHNGT

-432 FSPSV
+432 ITPSI

-449 RPRTANSQNPGVN
+449 RPRTANASTPGVT
-462 LQNVSAFGARNFLP
+462 LQNVTSFGARNFLP
-476 TVQFDK
+476 TTQFDK
-482 RWQLTDSVT
+482 RWQITDSMT

-498 VKVGFDYSFLP
+498 LKVGFDYSFLP

-518 YGNFQVNGVPTA
+518 YGNFAVNGVVGA
-530 VLDIVGGNGAN
+530 VLDIAGGNGAN
-541 GGNRFDNAN
+541 GGNRFDNPN

-559 LLADFSAKQIAAF
+559 LLADFSAKQISAF
-572 VQDSYRATKKLTL
+572 VQDSYRATNKLTL
-585 DFGLRWEGQ
+585 DFGMRWEGQ

-606 LGRIEGVRFP
+606 LARVEGVRFP
-616 IGNVASPR
+616 IGNIANPR

-635 RFGFAYTPITD
+635 RFGFAWTPFTD
-646 RFRTVLRGHTGVFYA
+646 RFRTVVRGHTGVFYA
-661 ATPLITFSG
+661 ATPLITFSSA
-670 PTNNFRTPPGDV
+670 TNNFRNPPGDL
-682 SLAVGGPGT
+682 SISVGGAGAV
-691 IKTAYQSFL
+691 KTVYQSFL

-705 LNRTPLNQLPVIPLE
+705 LNRTPLGQLPVIPLE
-720 IVQRAAAIS
+720 TVQRAAAIAL
-729 VGAAARDPFVGAGF
+729 GGTARDPFVGASF
-743 TTVAPKFQN
+743 TTTAPGFQN
-752 PRSFQLGFGTETEWF
+752 PRSFQMGFGTETEWF

-786 NRDYNLPAPTLRSG
+786 NRDYNLPSPTIRPG

-805 PDYGIVG
+805 PDYGLVG
-812 GGILRPVSTVGSLT
+812 GGVLRPVTTVTNLT
-826 IRESSARSMYRAV
+826 IRESSARSMYRSMSLQA
-839 TFQSQYRTKKLQ
+839 QYRTKKLQ

-872 GFDYMDSFNLKSEY
+872 GFDYMDSFNLGSEY

-893 RHNFTGNAV
+893 RHNLTSNVV

-908 FELSGIFRARTGLP
+908 FEVSGILRNRSGLP

-929 DLNRDGNNNDRPFRS
+929 DLNRDGNNNDRPFLS
-944 AGDPFPRNYFRNL
+944 AGNPFPRNYFRNR
-957 GFSTTDMRIIKS
+957 GFGTTDVRLMKS
-969 FAFRERFRFQFSV
+969 FTFNERFRIQFSV
-982 EAFNML
+982 ESFNL
-988 NRDNVVFG
+988 FNRDNVAFG

-1017 DFMRLRNADG
+1017 DFMRLLNADG
-1027 SYNRQNAQLG
+1027 TYNRQNSQQG